1 MKFAHMILCGLAA
14 VAFPVAAAAKDSVTS
29 PVASTSTASSA
40 TTLFAGSID
49 MPVAPGST
57 VPANCNFPAGLSSAQ
72 GYELACV
79 AAAPDDGADVEYI
92 AWLGEH
98 GWRHAAD
105 IEGGMLAVRETA
117 NGCEQQLN
125 IYLHGQDTTD
135 SGIWFALR
143 REPQCTE
150 AR

>member
-14 VAFPVAAAAKDSVTS
+14 VAFPVAASAKESTTQ
-29 PVASTSTASSA
+29 PAASTVAPA
-40 TTLFAGSID
+40 TTLFAGTLD

-57 VPANCNFPAGLSSAQ
+57 VPATCNFPAGLSAAQ

-79 AAAPDDGADVEYI
+79 EAAPDDGADVEYI
-92 AWLGEH
+92 SWLGEH

-105 IEGGMLAVRETA
+105 VEGGMVAVRETSA
-117 NGCEQQLN
+117 GCEQELN